1 MRAVQCRRVKD
12 SVNSGDGRMHT
23 YKPTAFSMPPDEG
36 LPADGSIMPD
46 LTKERTDNI
55 RKKYEESGYHEA
67 CLLPGQDTF
76 QCLELAPATLGTD
89 DIFTAGR
96 PSGEGL
102 APGGDTTRGSSD
114 QSQYRSN
121 KFDTD
126 AGKDAAY
133 RTLLRSRALL
143 NTCHMPGVYADG
155 TLVSTDIDAC
165 SVAALY
171 GLQPQVFAASA
182 AGRGYT
188 NNSFAKCQQ
197 SAVPS
202 IVEAYYRWKFPD
214 RPSPQPGDM
223 LLWWAKNRC
232 PPSRPPPPAT
242 AAPRP
247 RTLTGR
253 YRFQAK
259 LLPRISL
266 CAARAVRLCGR
277 GRKTVPEE
285 GPGQAAGSRGQP
297 LKDDAGCQQ
306 CYYQYG
312 FRRKL
317 HHAAVVLPRR
327 QRQRHQR
334 PVRHP
339 VHHRNGPPRAHDRDP
354 WARPVE
360 RNHCAVRRVK
370 PKQQGLLQVCRQV
383 VAPPTLS
390 YPTLPFPRSPTLP
403 FPFR

>member
-36 LPADGSIMPD
+36 LPADGSVMPD
-46 LTKERTDNI
+46 VTKGTTDNI

-76 QCLELAPATLGTD
+76 QCLELAPATLGSD
-89 DIFTAGR
+89 DIQTAGR

-102 APGGDTTRGSSD
+102 APSGDTTRGSSD

-121 KFDTD
+121 KFDTN
-126 AGKDAAY
+126 AGAAY

-171 GLQPQVFAASA
+171 GLQPQVFAAS
-182 AGRGYT
+182 GRGYT

-197 SAVPS
+197 GAVPS

-232 PPSRPPPPAT
+232 PRPRSLTAT
-242 AAPRP
+242 AAPAPATVDARSPPPHSHRP
-247 RTLTGR
+247 
-253 YRFQAK
+253 
-259 LLPRISL
+259 
-266 CAARAVRLCGR
+266 
-277 GRKTVPEE
+277 VPV
-285 GPGQAAGSRGQP
+285 PGQAFTTDPPLCRLCCPTMWSRAT
-297 LKDDAGCQQ
+297 DSA
-306 CYYQYG
+306 
-312 FRRKL
+312 
-317 HHAAVVLPRR
+317 
-327 QRQRHQR
+327 
-334 PVRHP
+334 
-339 VHHRNGPPRAHDRDP
+339 
-354 WARPVE
+354 
-360 RNHCAVRRVK
+360 
-370 PKQQGLLQVCRQV
+370 
-383 VAPPTLS
+383 
-390 YPTLPFPRSPTLP
+390 
-403 FPFR
+403 